1 MIKLIFAISVFLFL
15 GSPFANAEQV
25 YYCASELNAGI
36 IKDKKTGKW
45 RKGNFAEE
53 RYTIKFNDE
62 YTSLR
67 GLHKGMPWTCI
78 KPYQGIFP
86 DALTCIDKNNNGD
99 FFSFDRKGL
108 IFVLGRGSVNGF
120 LFPIAKTEVEL
131 IAGDCES
138 F

>member
-1 MIKLIFAISVFLFL
+1 MKKFILVILVLIFVGISI
-15 GSPFANAEQV
+15 ANAEQV
-25 YYCASELNAGI
+25 YYCSGKLTTGFKL
-36 IKDKKTGKW
+36 KDDGNW
-45 RKGNFAEE
+45 RVSKFEKE

-67 GLHKGMPWTCI
+67 GLHKGMPWTCG
-78 KPYQGIFP
+78 KPYEGLFAG
-86 DALTCIDKNNNGD
+86 ALTCFDKNNNGD

-108 IFVLGRGSVNGF
+108 YFVLGRGSVNGF

>member
-1 MIKLIFAISVFLFL
+1 MKKFILSILVLIFV
-15 GSPFANAEQV
+15 GSSIVNAEKV
-25 YYCASELNAGI
+25 YYCSGKLTTGFKM
-36 IKDKKTGKW
+36 KDD
-45 RKGNFAEE
+45 GNWWVSKFEKE
-53 RYTIKFNDE
+53 RYTIKFDDE

-78 KPYQGIFP
+78 KPYQGFAFP
-86 DALTCIDKNNNGD
+86 DALTCFDKNNNGD